1 MAGGI
6 GITPILP
13 MMRAAER
20 LGFRFEGVFR
30 QATIY
35 KGRNRDTAWYA
46 ITDGLRR
53 QTDLVRG
60 IIERTRADLTL
71 SLREQRLQQSLQD
84 FENRF
89 NGHAKG

>member
-1 MAGGI
+1 MDDIYA
-6 GITPILP
+6 ILVTLDYP
-13 MMRAAER
+13 
-20 LGFRFEGVFR
+20 
-30 QATIY
+30 
-35 KGRNRDTAWYA
+35 DA